1 MDNGERGVRSSGV
14 AMKHP
19 VPSAGS
25 FRHPSPGAGLSNRQD
40 WAQWVINE
48 PNKGFLFKAASMARV

>member
-25 FRHPSPGAGLSNRQD
+25 LAQASGFLVSPGQQTDLTH
-40 WAQWVINE
+40 
-48 PNKGFLFKAASMARV
+48 